1 MMLFQHDTLLLIYLM
16 PLLGFILG
24 MLPALVVWRFS
35 KPRRK
40 KHQRLNKLHGSKPDL
55 HCRCSGFGVR

>member
-40 KHQRLNKLHGSKPDL
+40 KTPTIEQAARIKT
-55 HCRCSGFGVR
+55 GFTLSL